1 MHTDPAK
8 FEQRMEP
15 PHLVSPSFLEL
26 SPLPYPISYLALTD
40 SRERERI
47 LFRSHVSFCAIGSHE
62 RKRYLTTTRRL
73 VFSKENRFEELPRTW
88 RKRIG
93 ERRDDDSCLTNCSNF
108 HREGGEIW
116 RFFTNDRRETNSKG
130 VGGREGMTKHRQV
143 GAKCPR

>member
-47 LFRSHVSFCAIGSHE
+47 LFRSHVSLAATKE
-62 RKRYLTTTRRL
+62 RD
-73 VFSKENRFEELPRTW
+73 
-88 RKRIG
+88 I
-93 ERRDDDSCLTNCSNF
+93 
-108 HREGGEIW
+108 
-116 RFFTNDRRETNSKG
+116 
-130 VGGREGMTKHRQV
+130 
-143 GAKCPR
+143 